1 MSKVSQDF
9 PYFEHF
15 LQAPFSVLCC
25 TGSPVLHVFKKF
37 TCQQFFFLLEL
48 FKLLGRL
55 LSLCAKF
62 NMFSK
67 ILRHFLIQIPRTVT
81 FFSKYPVNSFVLL
94 LSDPGKSNRELMAK
108 MTIIDK
114 LLTITY
120 YN

>member
-1 MSKVSQDF
+1 MQ
-9 PYFEHF
+9 
-15 LQAPFSVLCC
+15 
-25 TGSPVLHVFKKF
+25 
-37 TCQQFFFLLEL
+37 
-48 FKLLGRL
+48 
-55 LSLCAKF
+55 
-62 NMFSK
+62 
-67 ILRHFLIQIPRTVT
+67 ILRTVT